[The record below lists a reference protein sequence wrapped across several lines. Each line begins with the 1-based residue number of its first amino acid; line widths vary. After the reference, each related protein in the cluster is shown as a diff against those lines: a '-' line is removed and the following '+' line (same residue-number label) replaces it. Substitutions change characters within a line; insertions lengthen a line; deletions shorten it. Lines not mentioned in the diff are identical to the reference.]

1 MDDSDAASLY
11 KAQRGASAAP
21 ALTTPHLAP
30 RALRRLAM
38 VLLGGNAA
46 LKQEEAVIEAAIAA

>member
-11 KAQRGASAAP
+11 KARRNAAP

-38 VLLGGNAA
+38 VLGGNAA

>member
-11 KAQRGASAAP
+11 KAQRGAGTDDAAP
-21 ALTTPHLAP
+21 SAT
-30 RALRRLAM
+30 RAAAASHGTRRY
-38 VLLGGNAA
+38 NAA